1 MDDWFELRSTM
12 KRTCRLSSL
21 TTLSGLK
28 MPDRAGRSARAT
40 IKAEATLSSSQWI
53 QP

>member
-12 KRTCRLSSL
+12 KRTCKESSL

-28 MPDRAGRSARAT
+28 MPERAGRSARAT
-40 IKAEATLSSSQWI
+40 ISAEATLKSSQ
-53 QP
+53 